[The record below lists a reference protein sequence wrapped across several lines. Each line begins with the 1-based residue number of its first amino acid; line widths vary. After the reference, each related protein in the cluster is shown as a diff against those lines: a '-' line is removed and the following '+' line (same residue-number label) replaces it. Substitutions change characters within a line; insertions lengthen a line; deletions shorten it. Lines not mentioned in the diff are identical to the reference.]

1 MSQYKYIFYKLAI
14 LSKMFEIIM
23 KCYKKIFWKMSND
36 IKTLHLSEDILVI
49 IQEFKAN
56 YPSTIDMSID

>member
-1 MSQYKYIFYKLAI
+1 
-14 LSKMFEIIM
+14 
-23 KCYKKIFWKMSND
+23 MSND